1 VESRKRLE
9 EASSERDRV
18 LLKESHYM
26 RQISKLEE
34 QLKEDASLRQERY
47 EVTLQSLRAKQKLVL
62 DQKEDEL
69 AEVQTKLN
77 EATEKREKLQIER
90 DSLRDELDKL
100 KDSIRDLKQNSQ
112 A

>member
-18 LLKESHYM
+18 LLKEQHYM

-34 QLKEDASLRQERY
+34 QLKEDAALRQERY
-47 EVTLQSLRAKQKLVL
+47 EVTLQSLRAKHKLVL

-77 EATEKREKLQIER
+77 EATERERSSKL
-90 DSLRDELDKL
+90 SGTH
-100 KDSIRDLKQNSQ
+100 SGTS
-112 A
+112 